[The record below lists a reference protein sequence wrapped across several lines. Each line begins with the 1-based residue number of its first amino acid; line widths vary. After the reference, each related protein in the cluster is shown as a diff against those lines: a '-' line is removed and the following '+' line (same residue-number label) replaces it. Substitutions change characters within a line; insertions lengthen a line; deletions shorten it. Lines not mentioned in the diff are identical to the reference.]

1 MKTLKEN
8 RNWSAGLGA
17 YIQNNEAD
25 PRPKI
30 GDDDG
35 ISNRAMNFLI
45 VFFTLL
51 TVGVTVAAAT
61 PNDDMKYRIVLR
73 QAMLDIDRM
82 DYDKAIV
89 KLLEVRANTP
99 ENANVNYLLGKSYLY
114 GEVSYEK
121 AVFYL
126 NRAAQSV
133 SDKYEDWDL
142 EENNSPSETVYLLA
156 MAYENLEQFDM
167 AADLYGIY
175 LTELKNEGKLNESS
189 KTYAIISRSAERS
202 RIAAAN
208 QSSGEEQVGI
218 VQKTTSK

>member
-8 RNWSAGLGA
+8 RNWSAALGA
-17 YIQNNEAD
+17 YIQNTEAD

-35 ISNRAMNFLI
+35 ISNRAMNYLI
-45 VFFTLL
+45 LLFTLL
-51 TVGVTVAAAT
+51 TVGVTVAAAA
-61 PNDDMKYRIVLR
+61 PNDDAKYRIVLR

-89 KLLEVRANTP
+89 KLLEVRSNTP

-126 NRAAQSV
+126 NRAATSV
-133 SDKYEDWDL
+133 TDEYEDWDL
-142 EENNSPSETVYLLA
+142 DETRAPSETVYLLA
-156 MAYENLEQFDM
+156 MAYENLEQFDL
-167 AADLYGIY
+167 AADLYSIF
-175 LTELKNEGKLNESS
+175 LMELKNEGKLDESS
-189 KTYAIISRSAERS
+189 KTYAIISQSAERS

-208 QSSGEEQVGI
+208 RSSDEQVGI
-218 VQKTTSK
+218 AQKAEDQ